1 MDTPPDTDTTSAPA
15 SADSGGGATIVAEA
29 SDIAEAHIWVD
40 ALRDED
46 IEAAFVDRGPGS
58 AFGGA
63 TLFGSSYAV
72 LVPRSRIGEAR
83 SVIADLGGG
92 SALVAYRTADEERR
106 SSRRAF
112 LTVAGPIA
120 LVAVVAVVL
129 RFAFG

>member
-1 MDTPPDTDTTSAPA
+1 VNTSPDTDVTSAPA
-15 SADSGGGATIVAEA
+15 SADPEGGATIVAEA

-46 IEAAFVDRGPGS
+46 IEAAFVERGPGS

-92 SALVAYRTADEERR
+92 GALVAYRTADEERR

-112 LTVAGPIA
+112 LTVAVPIA
-120 LVAVVAVVL
+120 LVAVAAVVL